1 VEVAEMIRRRAV
13 SCREVVTT
21 GLARLDVGLPAVSVP
36 TGVVDGLPMGIQITA
51 GRFREDLRLEAASAV
66 EARAPM
72 ATPID
77 PR

>member
-1 VEVAEMIRRRAV
+1 VELAEMIRRRAV

-21 GLARLDVGLPAVSVP
+21 ALARFDA
-36 TGVVDGLPMGIQITA
+36 
-51 GRFREDLRLEAASAV
+51 
-66 EARAPM
+66 ARAPM

>member
-1 VEVAEMIRRRAV
+1 MIRRRAV
-13 SCREVVTT
+13 SCREVVTAA
-21 GLARLDVGLPAVSVP
+21 LARLDAANPP

-51 GRFREDLRLEAASAV
+51 GRFREDLCLEAAAAI

>member
-1 VEVAEMIRRRAV
+1 MIRRRAV
-13 SCREVVTT
+13 SCREVVTAA
-21 GLARLDVGLPAVSVP
+21 LERLDAVNP
-36 TGVVDGLPMGIQITA
+36 RINAVVHPLHET
-51 GRFREDLRLEAASAV
+51 EAAAAI